1 MTECYPDRSRAA
13 RDIFSYLSGR
23 PNEEDTLDNIVQGWL
38 KGQASDAQRT
48 LVKEVL
54 ADLVTQGRIRRV
66 QQVGQVPYYR
76 VHRYQIK

>member
-13 RDIFSYLSGR
+13 RDILAYLSGR
-23 PNEEDTLDNIVQGWL
+23 PNEEDTFDNIVLGWL
-38 KGQASDAQRT
+38 KGQASDEQRT

-66 QQVGQVPYYR
+66 QQEGQLPSYR
-76 VHRYQIK
+76 VHRSQIK